1 MVYVIGTIVFLLCF
15 LLAGY
20 VLRKK
25 HYKEIDRL
33 ESWKIDL
40 LNRPVPDELSK
51 VKQLNMTGQTEDLFD
66 RWRKEWDEIAA
77 TDLPDLEEL
86 LFDSEEYIDKYRF
99 NKAKEIQLK
108 IASILSE
115 TEEKINKILTE
126 LNELVGSE
134 QKNRFEIEE
143 LQDKY
148 RESKKK
154 LLAHNHTFGSA
165 VKGLENQLEEI
176 VAKFQEF
183 EDKTENG
190 NYLEAREVVLTIKAR
205 LDKINNAMS
214 MIPNMLQEC
223 QSGLPAQIDELKA
236 GYQEMIDQRFH
247 LNHLQFELETV
258 KLQEELTSLLTHLE
272 RIETEVVMNGIE
284 SMNDWIEGLY
294 DHLEKEVHAKHF
306 IQKNE
311 LKTKELLEEVVQNN
325 KNLQEETELVQQT
338 YHLSERDLEVNR
350 NVDQQVQLLVKRY
363 EHLFNRLQQQQ
374 EFAQSVLSEELNEIL
389 NSILRL
395 LEEQKVYRETL
406 QALRK
411 DEIAAR
417 EKVQEMTQKVAET
430 IRIVTKS
437 NIPGL
442 PHDYNYLLEDAE
454 ESIQTVLMKLGEKPL
469 DIPTIHH
476 YLDRSVQI
484 VEKLMNTTTEMMENV
499 VLAEKVIQY
508 GNRYRSRYP
517 SVARGLLEAELAFR
531 TFDYKT
537 ALEHAATTIHQVEPG
552 AIKKIEDML
561 KEEQVEVLV

>member
-1 MVYVIGTIVFLLCF
+1 MVYVIGTIVLLLCF
-15 LLAGY
+15 FLAGY
-20 VLRKK
+20 VMRKK

-40 LNRPVPDELSK
+40 LNQPVPDELSK

-77 TDLPDLEEL
+77 TELPDLEEL

-99 NKAKEIQLK
+99 NKAKEIQLR
-108 IASILSE
+108 ISTILSE
-115 TEEKINKILTE
+115 TEEKINNILTE

-143 LQDKY
+143 LQAMY
-148 RESKKK
+148 RESRKT

-165 VKGLENQLEEI
+165 VKGLENQLDEI
-176 VAKFQEF
+176 VTKFQEF

-205 LDKINNAMS
+205 LDKMNAAMV

-223 QSGLPAQIDELKA
+223 QSGLPAQIAELKA
-236 GYQEMIDQRFH
+236 GYQEMIDQTFH
-247 LNHLQFELETV
+247 LEHLQFESETARLE
-258 KLQEELTSLLTHLE
+258 EELTTLLTQLE
-272 RIETEVVMNGIE
+272 RIETEEVMLGIE
-284 SMNDWIEGLY
+284 NVNDCIDGLY
-294 DHLEKEVHAKHF
+294 EHLEKEVHAKHF
-306 IQKNE
+306 IQKNDA
-311 LKTKELLEEVVQNN
+311 KTKELLEEVVQNN
-325 KNLQEETELVQQT
+325 KKLQQETELVQQT
-338 YHLSERDLEVNR
+338 YHLSEKDLEVNR
-350 NVDQQVQLLVKRY
+350 TADKQVRLLVERYGQLL
-363 EHLFNRLQQQQ
+363 HRLQNQQ
-374 EFAQSVLSEELNEIL
+374 EFAQSILSEELNEIHG
-389 NSILRL
+389 SILQL
-395 LEEQKVYRETL
+395 LEEQKKYSETL

-411 DEIAAR
+411 DEVVAR
-417 EKVQEMTQKVAET
+417 EKIQEMTLKVGET

-442 PHDYNYLLEDAE
+442 PHDYHYLLEDAE

-476 YLDRSVQI
+476 YLDQSVQV
-484 VEKLMNTTTEMMENV
+484 VEKLVNTTTEMMENV

-537 ALEHAATTIHQVEPG
+537 ALEHAATTINQVEPG
-552 AIKKIEDML
+552 AIKKIEEML
-561 KEEQVEVLV
+561 KEVEIEVLI